1 MCQTDPAN
9 TTDFHAAATQP
20 NAADNNASDMPP
32 NLTLVS
38 CDLNRWPPDPRSSK
52 FYVLAPRI
60 ICAKLHQNWFIHF

>member
-38 CDLNRWPPDPRSSK
+38 CDLNR
-52 FYVLAPRI
+52 
-60 ICAKLHQNWFIHF
+60 